1 MRRSRP
7 VLLTNSMKKLNI
19 PDMKDPEFWK
29 KMIFFQ
35 NSENF
40 DRRLEMWNA
49 FKAGT
54 L

>member
-1 MRRSRP
+1 
-7 VLLTNSMKKLNI
+7 
-19 PDMKDPEFWK
+19 MKDPAFWK

-35 NSENF
+35 NPEDV
-40 DRRLEMWNA
+40 DRRLEIWNA

>member
-1 MRRSRP
+1 M
-7 VLLTNSMKKLNI
+7 LAKTNL
-19 PDMKDPEFWK
+19 KDAGDAAFWK
-29 KMIFFQ
+29 TMVYFQ
-35 NSENF
+35 NPESV